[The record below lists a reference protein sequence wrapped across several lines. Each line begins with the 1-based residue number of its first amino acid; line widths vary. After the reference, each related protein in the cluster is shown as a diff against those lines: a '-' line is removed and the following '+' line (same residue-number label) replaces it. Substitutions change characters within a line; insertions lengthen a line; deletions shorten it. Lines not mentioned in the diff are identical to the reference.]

1 METILTTQ
9 REDTLSCTACVSGS
23 CALQRTCYCIAE
35 NFQGRKLLQIG
46 KKCNSRRKLLRI
58 ARFYC
63 DKGCHTS
70 NFAEKTCAY
79 SHKAAKFAKV
89 FTLKSFPLYGFMT
102 RNLEIKVCNS
112 HCHCWY
118 IFHYT
123 TAPTIFHYTT
133 TLTICQYTTALTI
146 CPFLIALA
154 TSSALI
160 LIPGRGRVGGSV
172 CMVLGTMALRA
183 FSGAGV

>member
-9 REDTLSCTACVSGS
+9 REDTLSCTACVSGL

-46 KKCNSRRKLLRI
+46 KKMQFHGENFCRLLAFTVTKDATLQILQRKLMHI
-58 ARFYC
+58 ATKQQNSQKFSP
-63 DKGCHTS
+63 S
-70 NFAEKTCAY
+70 NVSRYTVSLC
-79 SHKAAKFAKV
+79 
-89 FTLKSFPLYGFMT
+89 FMT

-123 TAPTIFHYTT
+123 TT
-133 TLTICQYTTALTI
+133 LTI